1 MGARLTGWAST
12 VQQLTYAGMLVFG
25 VYLVL
30 DAQITTGTL
39 VACSLLSS
47 RTIAPLMQLT
57 MVFSRWQHAKTAMKG
72 LDELL
77 KKPLD
82 KPETATLAH
91 CPTLTGHYELR
102 NVHYTYDEEN
112 EKNVLNVQQLTIRPG
127 EKIAI
132 LGKVGAGKS
141 TLLKILA
148 GQAQATQGKCWSMA
162 WIWRKST
169 PRISAVSSAG
179 FLMIRDCSSARYVR
193 ICCWESTRQ

>member
-1 MGARLTGWAST
+1 MRACWSLGSH
-12 VQQLTYAGMLVFG
+12 
-25 VYLVL
+25 LVL

-102 NVHYTYDEEN
+102 NALH
-112 EKNVLNVQQLTIRPG
+112 L
-127 EKIAI
+127 
-132 LGKVGAGKS
+132 
-141 TLLKILA
+141 
-148 GQAQATQGKCWSMA
+148 
-162 WIWRKST
+162 
-169 PRISAVSSAG
+169 
-179 FLMIRDCSSARYVR
+179 
-193 ICCWESTRQ
+193 